1 MGTQQ
6 QKSGTHLC
14 YHKSDKELN
23 LGEQANTQQKD
34 EEITFQVTKV
44 VTYKY
49 DYPMTENELWD
60 ARQDALNEPNRFMT
74 MWCNENDAKQTKE
87 EILSIDVVEGDGEN
101 DWFE

>member
-1 MGTQQ
+1 
-6 QKSGTHLC
+6 
-14 YHKSDKELN
+14 
-23 LGEQANTQQKD
+23 LGEQASTQQKD

-74 MWCNENDAKQTKE
+74 MWCNENDAKHHYKLYE
-87 EILSIDVVEGDGEN
+87 FIRKNGGWDEFEMVEICKLSDPYYP
-101 DWFE
+101 WHSR

>member
-1 MGTQQ
+1 MGTKQ
-6 QKSGTHLC
+6 QKSGTHSC
-14 YHKSDKELN
+14 YHKNVKELS
-23 LGEQANTQQKD
+23 LGEQADTQVQD

-49 DYPMTENELWD
+49 QYPMKPNELHD
-60 ARQDALNEPNRFMT
+60 ARQDALNEPNRFMS
-74 MWCNENDAKQTKE
+74 MWCNEDDAKQTKE

>member
-1 MGTQQ
+1 M
-6 QKSGTHLC
+6 
-14 YHKSDKELN
+14 
-23 LGEQANTQQKD
+23 GEQADTQVQD

-49 DYPMTENELWD
+49 QYPMKPNELHD
-60 ARQDALNEPNRFMT
+60 AGQDALNEPNRFMS

-87 EILSIDVVEGDGEN
+87 EVLSIDVVEGDGEN

>member
-1 MGTQQ
+1 M
-6 QKSGTHLC
+6 
-14 YHKSDKELN
+14 
-23 LGEQANTQQKD
+23 GEQANTQQKD

>member
-6 QKSGTHLC
+6 QKSGTHSC
-14 YHKSDKELN
+14 YHKSVKELN

>member
-1 MGTQQ
+1 MV
-6 QKSGTHLC
+6 
-14 YHKSDKELN
+14 
-23 LGEQANTQQKD
+23 EQADLLPNDQ
-34 EEITFQVTKV
+34 EISFQVTKV

-49 DYPMTENELWD
+49 QYPMKENELFD

-74 MWCNENDAKQTKE
+74 MWANKNDAKQTGE